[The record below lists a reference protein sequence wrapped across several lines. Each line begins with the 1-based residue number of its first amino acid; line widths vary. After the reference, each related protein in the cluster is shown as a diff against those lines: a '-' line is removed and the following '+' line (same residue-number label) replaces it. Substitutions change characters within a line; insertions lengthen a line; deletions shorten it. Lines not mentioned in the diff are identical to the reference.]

1 MDNNEIYRKKREA
14 EDKILAILMELEKET
29 KMAVSEIEYSHNSPT
44 FAEMTM
50 ENFFE
55 YTDLKIKL
63 STL

>member
-44 FAEMTM
+44 FVEMTM

>member
-29 KMAVSEIEYSHNSPT
+29 KMAVSEIEYSHTSPT
-44 FAEMTM
+44 FVEMTM